1 MERLLGFCLFHLNH
15 SVVVTCF
22 PRIFFFFF
30 YQRPGTQAVV
40 QAGLKLN
47 SDHFDFTSCVLIIL
61 HVSATILA
69 FLVFFKVLGI
79 ESGAI
84 YVLSRHSSTELR
96 AYLTYYLTFRIFLN
110 VFFVVSILSILQ
122 AFPSEASLTV
132 KNKLV
137 FQLWVVLIICSLCH
151 VFFWYFCSFSFSLFF
166 QFREPVN
173 YRSWTLCNDIFHQ
186 FFFFF

>member
-1 MERLLGFCLFHLNH
+1 M
-15 SVVVTCF
+15 
-22 PRIFFFFF
+22 
-30 YQRPGTQAVV
+30 V

-96 AYLTYYLTFRIFLN
+96 AYLTYDLTFRIFLN

-151 VFFWYFCSFSFSLFF
+151 VFF
-166 QFREPVN
+166 
-173 YRSWTLCNDIFHQ
+173 
-186 FFFFF
+186 